1 MDFKKLP
8 LHYRN
13 QNIINISV
21 VLNTIDGVNFPNILK
36 LCLVDYD
43 RVKFIN
49 LIQNAFG
56 NKLITKEDVFNFCVS
71 YEQNI
76 NE

>member
-8 LHYRN
+8 LQYRN
-13 QNIINISV
+13 QNIVNISV
-21 VLNTIDGVNFPNILK
+21 VLNTIDAVSFPNILK
-36 LCLVDYD
+36 ICLVDLD
-43 RVKFIN
+43 RVRFIN

-56 NKLITKEDVFNFCVS
+56 NKLITKDDVYNFCVS